1 MQGTLSRATLGRLP
15 MYLRYIRR
23 TNTDKISATQIAKGL
38 GLGEVQVRKDLASVC
53 AEGLPKVGYPV
64 SALRRD
70 MERALGVNVPVS
82 AVIVG
87 AGRLGSALMEY
98 DGFLEYGMEII
109 AAFDLKAQVPPV
121 YKGHVPVYPME
132 QLAGFCEVHGVRT
145 GILTVPAGAAQEA
158 AEEMVRSGLHA
169 ILNFAPVRIHV
180 PEDVT
185 VHHENMALSLA
196 YLHVAAGESH
206 KQEEEEQ
213 YGNPDF

>member
-1 MQGTLSRATLGRLP
+1 
-15 MYLRYIRR
+15 
-23 TNTDKISATQIAKGL
+23 
-38 GLGEVQVRKDLASVC
+38 
-53 AEGLPKVGYPV
+53 
-64 SALRRD
+64 
-70 MERALGVNVPVS
+70 
-82 AVIVG
+82 
-87 AGRLGSALMEY
+87 
-98 DGFLEYGMEII
+98 MEII

-132 QLAGFCEVHGVRT
+132 QLAGFCEAHGVRT

>member
-132 QLAGFCEVHGVRT
+132 QLAGFCEAHGVRT